1 MATREPE
8 DIDIADR
15 DGLGEDDD
23 NWDERAMN
31 DLQNRYEEL
40 RQFNI
45 KYNKSRDEATR
56 EETLT
61 FIDATRNDI
70 EELVANQIYDKLT
83 TIFNKARERLGI
95 NNGTPIEEPT
105 IKYDSFKLAD
115 DGSLTFKYKRTVI
128 DLGDINKRIK
138 PPSELQ
144 RLSVAKL
151 KVMGFTDIIDED
163 THPDRAKYLVAREKV
178 RKLNENL
185 DERSKAM
192 ESPSTT
198 DAEAIEMIEVT
209 SKDID
214 TTIKDVEQDT
224 SFIKPSERDNLLPLR
239 ELEGLDKQLRTIK
252 GSLKVAIAKRID
264 LEGRIK
270 HEERKLNGIQDPKY
284 SDDQRDMIEGR
295 INKLRGELTERNKE
309 IDILKGEASKQIN
322 QIKESITKFLDKET
336 GTLGERIR
344 TLFKEQGITIVSIL
358 TAVGMTIGV
367 LIETLLGG
375 PSASA
380 PTSGGTSGGNKKG
393 GAREWIKNK
402 LKALSQ
408 LLGKLADKA
417 LASLPGIIGSIIS
430 WILNRAKEVV
440 GWLSQNLW
448 ALITGIGVLVYTYFM
463 TKTNRR

>member
-1 MATREPE
+1 MATREPV
-8 DIDIADR
+8 DIDYDTIGDE
-15 DGLGEDDD
+15 DYKWDDD
-23 NWDERAMN
+23 LTSDLER
-31 DLQNRYEEL
+31 RYNQL
-40 RQFNI
+40 REFN
-45 KYNKSRDEATR
+45 KTLNESTDEATIN
-56 EETLT
+56 EMLIYVDEV
-61 FIDATRNDI
+61 RNDI
-70 EELVANQIYDKLT
+70 EELVPNQIYDKLT
-83 TIFNKARERLGI
+83 NMSNNARERFGI
-95 NNGTPIEEPT
+95 ENGTPIEPLR
-105 IKYDSFKLAD
+105 KYNNFKLDD
-115 DGSLTFKYKRTVI
+115 DGSLTFVYKSKSKRTVI
-128 DLGDINKRIK
+128 DLGNINNRIK
-138 PPSELQ
+138 SPPELR
-144 RLSVAKL
+144 RLNVAKL
-151 KVMGFTDIIDED
+151 KMMGFTDITDED
-163 THPDRAKYLVAREKV
+163 THPYRTKYKVAREKV
-178 RKLNENL
+178 RKLDENL
-185 DERSKAM
+185 DKRSKAI

-198 DAEAIEMIEVT
+198 DVETIEMIEVT
-209 SKDID
+209 SIDID
-214 TTIKDVEQDT
+214 TTVKDVEQDT
-224 SFIKPSERDNLLPLR
+224 SIIKPSERDNLLPLR

-270 HEERKLNGIQDPKY
+270 CEERKLSEVQDPKY

-322 QIKESITKFLDKET
+322 QIRESITNFLDKET

-367 LIETLLGG
+367 LIEALLGA
-375 PSASA
+375 PSAST
-380 PTSGGTSGGNKKG
+380 PTSGGTSGGDKKG

-417 LASLPGIIGSIIS
+417 LASLPGIIGSILS

-448 ALITGIGVLVYTYFM
+448 ALITGVGVLIYTYFM